1 MFITIL
7 VAKIITCKHKII
19 MVKKIPKIRPRD
31 KLLKSSGTR
40 IKTGQRIV
48 WRYILYYLT
57 RENDHGLLYLSNTK
71 SMKSKTI

>member
-31 KLLKSSGTR
+31 KLLKSSGPR

-48 WRYILYYLT
+48 
-57 RENDHGLLYLSNTK
+57 
-71 SMKSKTI
+71 